1 MSVLRSQPELLSR
14 RKREEKKL
22 IEREVELKRK
32 EREAFSEGAK
42 ERKTR
47 KREIKV

>member
-32 EREAFSEGAK
+32 EREEREQK

>member
-1 MSVLRSQPELLSR
+1 MVYVCPKIPTRTIITLKER
-14 RKREEKKL
+14 EKKL

-32 EREAFSEGAK
+32 EREEREQK